1 MDNINNFNSKPT
13 STMSVIIILGV
24 TLVMIYILYR
34 IYNFYTDEKVT
45 QKVLKELVQ
54 KARNGKQ
61 YFKISS
67 NEIPISPYSN
77 EYSISFWLLIN
88 DYDYKL
94 KQPKIIMIKGGKNGE
109 NANPEIRLEPL
120 TNDLRVKIKLQS
132 QSMENFDNNNT
143 NHNGNNDT
151 NHNIKIVSSDDV
163 SGIEEVVKYRNLV
176 NDDEPLS
183 SRHILNESFGNVSG
197 NEFDNST
204 INYNK
209 EYFMEI
215 SGNDVEH
222 FQDTSDEAGSTTN
235 TQTENNATAQMVADI
250 NSMDFTV
257 NEYKQKLL
265 NFLESLCNH
274 VQTIN
279 SQDTAKDVV
288 DNLNSRFAL
297 IKSMSNTIKT
307 VTAFTESNLNRML
320 SQISLEN
327 LSRAMM
333 FDDDNFIKNYIYL
346 NIFDSKAT
354 DAVKNTLNSE
364 KEEIINNIKI
374 RLQDINCDIPIDYN
388 NRSTLNDQ
396 IVNILQT
403 AVEKLIVRVARN
415 LDSNLI
421 YANPNT
427 DSFDSCILK
436 DIPLQRWNHVVVSVY
451 NNNVDLYLNGKL
463 SRSCV
468 LKGFP
473 KPNTDHL
480 HFNVNDGFDGQ
491 IAKSVFVNSSLNPT
505 EVYDLYKMG
514 PVYSEGFFTSLSNY
528 FSTSN

>member
-1 MDNINNFNSKPT
+1 MDNTNNFISKPT
-13 STMSVIIILGV
+13 STKSIVIMIGVSLVILFV
-24 TLVMIYILYR
+24 LYR
-34 IYNFYTDEKVT
+34 IYNFYTDKKVTEKVS
-45 QKVLKELVQ
+45 KEIVQ
-54 KARNGKQ
+54 RAKNGKQ
-61 YFKISS
+61 YFKIRSS
-67 NEIPISPYSN
+67 EIPISPYSN

-94 KQPKIIMIKGGKNGE
+94 RQPKIIMIKGTRNGE

-120 TNDLRVKIKLQS
+120 SNDLRVKIKLQS
-132 QSMENFDNNNT
+132 QTVENFENDNEVLKVVNNEE
-143 NHNGNNDT
+143 
-151 NHNIKIVSSDDV
+151 V
-163 SGIEEVVKYRNLV
+163 SGIEEIVQYRNLEDK
-176 NDDEPLS
+176 NEPLS

-197 NEFDNST
+197 NEFVDST

-215 SGNDVEH
+215 SGNNVEQ
-222 FQDTSDEAGSTTN
+222 FQATKSNTNSTATKTATTS
-235 TQTENNATAQMVADI
+235 QMIADI
-250 NSMDFTV
+250 NNMDFTS
-257 NEYKQKLL
+257 NEYKTKLL

-274 VQTIN
+274 IQTIN
-279 SQDTAKDVV
+279 SQDKAKNVV
-288 DNLNSRFAL
+288 DNLNSRFTL

-307 VTAFTESNLNRML
+307 VTTFTESNLDQML
-320 SQISLEN
+320 NQISLEN
-327 LSRAMM
+327 LTRAMM

-354 DAVKNTLNSE
+354 DTVKNTLNGE
-364 KEEIINNIKI
+364 KEEIINSIRI

-388 NRSTLNDQ
+388 NRATLNDQ

-427 DSFDSCILK
+427 EDFDSCVLK
-436 DIPLQRWNHVVVSVY
+436 NVPLQKWNHIVVSVY
-451 NNNVDLYLNGKL
+451 NNNIDLYLNGKL
-463 SRSCV
+463 SRSCL

-491 IAKSVFVNSSLNPT
+491 IAKSIFVNSSLNQT

-514 PVYSEGFFTSLSNY
+514 PVYSDGFFNTIKNY
-528 FSTSN
+528 FSGDD